1 MEYLMTYGWAILIV
15 IIVGV
20 VLWKSGVFSTTAKT
34 STNFNIIRP
43 ADWAMTASGLTVVW
57 RNFGSET
64 ARSVAITYS
73 QDCTGASSLFTGAG
87 NNFVPG
93 RDYTDTPMP
102 ATLCKCTGG
111 AGSGYVI
118 NVGIAFSSEQ
128 NVAHSENG
136 TLRGPCE

>member
-43 ADWAMTASGLTVVW
+43 ADWALTSSGLTVVW
-57 RNFGSET
+57 RNFGSGT
-64 ARSVAITYS
+64 ARSVAISYS
-73 QDCTGASSLFTGAG
+73 QDCTGATSLYTGG
-87 NNFVPG
+87 SNNFIPG
-93 RDYTDTPMP
+93 RDYTDTPTP
-102 ATLCKCTGG
+102 TTLCKCTGG
-111 AGSGYVI
+111 AGSGYII
-118 NVGIAFSSEQ
+118 NVGITYSSEQ

-136 TLRGPCE
+136 TVRGPCE